1 MNFRNF
7 EEMQEKMNEYIQNKQ
22 VNFVIFMF
30 GTNNFE
36 FADEIVKEIYKLLKI
51 EKDITKNI

>member
-36 FADEIVKEIYKLLKI
+36 FADEIVKENYKLLKI

>member
-36 FADEIVKEIYKLLKI
+36 FADQIVKEIYKLLKI